1 MNTFAEKN
9 PGLIALLDTLH
20 GPIQEMNDV
29 MRRDLDNAY
38 ARLMTPLPH
47 SHPWKSE
54 MHEISSR
61 MRDGITNAA
70 ELDLN
75 PTRLRLLGLLAYTHG
90 LGRLVEANRA
100 LKGEARPPWNH
111 GRDAAQT
118 FSESVFGKDAI
129 AAKALEHP
137 FWRAALYAIEHR
149 PDPTTPAKDAYPDA
163 EHRDGAHALLGL
175 LRDAIKRD
183 GLLPIRVGKNLT
195 DEETKRAVRKATYAA
210 NLLEQDPDYGTE
222 RGYIT
227 PSQLDRFCEHKAL
240 VRADCATYETL
251 MLQIIAYL
259 FDVMHEQFASI
270 IIDEG
275 GPGLVYRYLAQRIPR
290 AELARVR
297 DSLMRWNATFGERIC
312 G

>member
-9 PGLIALLDTLH
+9 PGLIALFDTLH
-20 GPIQEMNDV
+20 GPILEMLAAL
-29 MRRDLDNAY
+29 RRDLDDAY
-38 ARLMTPLPH
+38 ARLMAPLPH
-47 SHPWKSE
+47 SHPWKTE

-70 ELDLN
+70 ELGLN
-75 PTRLRLLGLLAYTHG
+75 STQLRLLGLLAYTHG
-90 LGRLVEANRA
+90 LGRLMEANRA

-111 GRDAAQT
+111 GRDAAT
-118 FSESVFGKDAI
+118 VFSESIFGQENSERG
-129 AAKALEHP
+129 ALEYP

-183 GLLPIRVGKNLT
+183 GLLPVRVGKNLT
-195 DEETKRAVRKATYAA
+195 DEETKQAVRKATYAA
-210 NLLEQDPDYGTE
+210 SLLEQDPAYGTE
-222 RGYIT
+222 RGYIA

-259 FDVMHEQFASI
+259 FDVMHAEFASI

-297 DSLMRWNATFGERIC
+297 DSLMRWNPAFGERIC